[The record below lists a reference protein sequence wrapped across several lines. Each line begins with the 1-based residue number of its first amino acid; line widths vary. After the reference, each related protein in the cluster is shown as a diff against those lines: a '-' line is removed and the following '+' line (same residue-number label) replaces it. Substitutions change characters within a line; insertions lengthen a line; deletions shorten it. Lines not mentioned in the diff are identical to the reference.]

1 MKMQMAMGPEH
12 WLHHGYVPT
21 YADGQV
27 NRCPSCLR
35 SQWYIGRSTAECA
48 FCGTALPL
56 ESTGWEGNSLGT
68 TYWDRDV
75 IEQRWHSGDDHDRA
89 KRRREAV
96 WEFEL

>member
-1 MKMQMAMGPEH
+1 MNMQMPAGAAQR
-12 WLHHGYVPT
+12 LLHGYLPV

-27 NRCPSCLR
+27 NRCPGCWR

-56 ESTGWEGNSLGT
+56 ERTGWEGNTLGA
-68 TYWDRDV
+68 TYWDRDL
-75 IEQRWHSGDDHDRA
+75 IEQGWHSGDEHDRA